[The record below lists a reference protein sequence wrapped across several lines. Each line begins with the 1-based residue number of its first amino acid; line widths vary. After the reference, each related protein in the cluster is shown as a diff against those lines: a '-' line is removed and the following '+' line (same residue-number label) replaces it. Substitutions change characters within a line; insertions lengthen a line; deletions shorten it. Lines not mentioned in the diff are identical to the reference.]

1 MSEAEPM
8 ADPKEAVEL
17 LIDADVLAEET
28 AEFRITSSFEQLVDE
43 KRAEVGGAGES
54 AVTEYVEKTID
65 DERLEKVVADIGVA
79 DDDFLAY
86 YLALS
91 ERAPKL
97 PSESRARTVLLLQ
110 QSADNSPREDGAP
123 DGFVPVKGNQLE
135 TITKLA
141 PASIVYIWREDC
153 RPCDQVKTTLEE
165 MLSTNTSGIDLF
177 SVYGPA
183 HAEYLHKEF
192 DVKGGPVTLFMT
204 RDNVDSRVFGAKP
217 RRIYEGEVEE
227 LRRSL

>member
-8 ADPKEAVEL
+8 PDPEEAVEL
-17 LIDADVLAEET
+17 LIDADVLAHEGP
-28 AEFRITSSFEQLVDE
+28 EFRITASFERLVDQ
-43 KRAEVGGAGES
+43 KRAEVAGASES
-54 AVTEYVEKTID
+54 AVTEYIERTTD
-65 DERLEKVVADIGVA
+65 DERLEQVVAEIGVV
-79 DDDFLAY
+79 DNDFLAY

-110 QSADNSPREDGAP
+110 QSADDPPREDGTP

-135 TITKLA
+135 TITKLT

-153 RPCDQVKTTLEE
+153 TPCDQVKTTLEE
-165 MLSTNTSGIDLF
+165 MFDSTSTGVGLF

-183 HAEYLHKEF
+183 HAEYLHREF

-204 RDNVDSRVFGAKP
+204 RDDVDSRVFGAKP